1 MSHKISTKTKW
12 VSTDGWRGYVLPVNA
27 VAGCN
32 HTGNWSDSPCPTNL
46 VETEI
51 ESFRKKLRKEKIR
64 SILRVEQ
71 SSNVFCQIV
80 YVLVH
85 PDNRERG
92 LEIAKE
98 HTKETRLFYS
108 CD

>member
-32 HTGNWSDSPCPTNL
+32 HTGNWEDSPCPTNL

-51 ESFRKKLRKEKIR
+51 ESFRKKI
-64 SILRVEQ
+64 
-71 SSNVFCQIV
+71 
-80 YVLVH
+80 
-85 PDNRERG
+85 
-92 LEIAKE
+92 
-98 HTKETRLFYS
+98 T
-108 CD
+108 